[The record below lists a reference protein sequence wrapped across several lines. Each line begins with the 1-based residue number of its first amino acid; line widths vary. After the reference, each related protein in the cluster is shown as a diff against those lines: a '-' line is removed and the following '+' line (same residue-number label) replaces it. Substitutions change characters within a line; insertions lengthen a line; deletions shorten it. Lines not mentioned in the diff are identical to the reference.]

1 MKKIVIAT
9 LACAVLVAAAFAD
22 EHPKGKAGA
31 AGGGALD
38 GKVFAGELV
47 KSGEKTGNK
56 DELTFK
62 NGTFLSS
69 ACVAYGF
76 HETPYAATEKDGVVT
91 FTAAATND
99 KGETMSWT
107 GTIKD
112 GVLESTAVNKMPAGE
127 TTYSFKG
134 KLGAAAA
141 KSSEHPKKAEHP
153 KNSEHPNK

>member
-9 LACAVLVAAAFAD
+9 LACAVLFVAAFAD
-22 EHPKGKAGA
+22 EHPKGKAEA

-56 DELTFK
+56 DDLTFK
-62 NGTFLSS
+62 NGTFVSS

-76 HETPYAATEKDGVVT
+76 RETPYTATKKDGVVT

-112 GVLESTAVNKMPAGE
+112 GVLESTAANKMPTGE
-127 TTYSFKG
+127 TTYTFKG
-134 KLGAAAA
+134 KLGPGGAPA
-141 KSSEHPKKAEHP
+141 KSNEHPKKSEHPEHP
-153 KNSEHPNK
+153 K

>member
-1 MKKIVIAT
+1 MKNIVIAM
-9 LACAVLVAAAFAD
+9 LACAVLVAPTLAN
-22 EHPKGKAGA
+22 EHPKAKAEA
-31 AGGGALD
+31 AGSGALD

-62 NGTFLSS
+62 NGTFVSS

-76 HETPYAATEKDGVVT
+76 RETPYTATAKDGVVT

-112 GVLESTAVNKMPAGE
+112 GVLESTAVNKMPSGE
-127 TTYSFKG
+127 ATYSFKG
-134 KLGAAAA
+134 KVGAAAA
-141 KSSEHPKKAEHP
+141 KSNEHP
-153 KNSEHPNK
+153 KNSEHPK

>member
-9 LACAVLVAAAFAD
+9 LACAVLVSAAFAE
-22 EHPKGKAGA
+22 EHPKAKAEA
-31 AGGGALD
+31 AGGGTLD

-47 KSGEKTGNK
+47 KSGEKQGNK
-56 DELTFK
+56 DDLTFK
-62 NGTFLSS
+62 HGTFVSS

-76 HETPYAATEKDGVVT
+76 RETPYTATEKDGVVT

-99 KGETMSWT
+99 KGATMSWK

-112 GVLESTAVNKMPAGE
+112 GVLESTAVNKVPSGE

-134 KLGAAAA
+134 KLGAASA
-141 KSSEHPKKAEHP
+141 KSNEHPKKSEHPSEHPKK
-153 KNSEHPNK
+153 